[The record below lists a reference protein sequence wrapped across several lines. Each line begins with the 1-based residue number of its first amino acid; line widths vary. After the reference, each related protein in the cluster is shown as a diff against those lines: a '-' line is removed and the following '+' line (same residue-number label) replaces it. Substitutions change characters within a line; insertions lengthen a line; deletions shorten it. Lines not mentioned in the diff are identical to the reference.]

1 MDLKLEQRFV
11 EWNRPFCNWTSRVS
25 ETHCIVFKNYLVCC
39 LIEYSRTKKMFCQ
52 WKIRMMKSEEHID
65 KAEKI
70 NSCRRV
76 MWSLLQV
83 KLFII
88 SKWVSPKKTARSQ
101 TGYVKVFLTCDVNQV
116 TNIKIIWKLFE
127 LETKQLITRPCD
139 IMLLLDAI

>member
-52 WKIRMMKSEEHID
+52 MMKWWWNLKSTLIKQKRLTLVEEWL
-65 KAEKI
+65 
-70 NSCRRV
+70 
-76 MWSLLQV
+76 WSLLQV
-83 KLFII
+83 KLLII
-88 SKWVSPKKTARSQ
+88 SNWVAPNKTARSQ

-127 LETKQLITRPCD
+127 LETRQLITRPCD